1 MANYSQIAFGSTGG
15 DVKQLQKLLNQE
27 GYSLAEDGIYGKN
40 TQAAVKDYQS
50 KNNLTVDGITG
61 SKTWASLTTP
71 KTQPVAE
78 KTETVQTPK
87 VPEAVYQESET
98 AKALAQQI
106 DIYRQNAPES
116 YNFSQSEKIQS
127 LLSQILDRED
137 FSYDVNGDALYQQY
151 KDQYTTQGKLAMLD
165 TMGQAAAMTG
175 GYGNSYAQTAGQQT
189 YQGYLQQLGQ
199 VIPEL
204 YQLAYD
210 SYESKGQALA
220 QQYQALSQQEQ
231 EEYDRY
237 QDQVS
242 SYNQGLDALLQ
253 SYAAQV
259 KADRAAF
266 ESDRDYAYQ
275 QYRDQVEDK
284 ARQEEIAEDKR
295 RYELELALS
304 QAAKSTSSKSSS
316 SGSKKTGT
324 LTITEYNAIHKQ
336 AQGYAEQGQPYLE
349 KYLEGLVSSGSI
361 SEELAGTIM
370 RTYFP
375 EYKEPEI
382 IYDV

>member
-87 VPEAVYQESET
+87 VPEAVYQESDT

-165 TMGQAAAMTG
+165 TLGQAAAMTG